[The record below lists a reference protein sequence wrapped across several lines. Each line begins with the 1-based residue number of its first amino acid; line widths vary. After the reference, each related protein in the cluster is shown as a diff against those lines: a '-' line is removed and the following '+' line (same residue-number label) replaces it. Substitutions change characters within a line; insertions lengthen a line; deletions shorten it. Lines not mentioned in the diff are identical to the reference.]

1 MKPLQLGVTGGIGS
15 GKSVVCRIF
24 EILGIPVY
32 NADLEAKRLLE
43 TDTKVREEVTFLL
56 GKKAYTK
63 EGRVDRTFISGVVFA
78 DDLKLKALN
87 NIVHPAVQLDYL
99 NWFSIHYDSPFVV
112 KESAIMFE
120 SGSSRGMDYIVAVI
134 APENVRIKRVMD
146 RDGKT
151 EEQVRR
157 IMEKQLPQLEIINKS
172 NSFIMN
178 NDKILVLPQ
187 VLELYDRLIIKQI

>member
-63 EGRVDRTFISGVVFA
+63 EGKADRTFISGVVFA